1 MENFSFYTPTRY
13 IFGRGEEK
21 NVGAY
26 LKEYGA
32 HKVLLLHY
40 GSDMPHEVKLIDSII
55 TSLDAA
61 DIGYVDFTGIQAN
74 PTYERAVEGTAIVRR
89 EGIDFLLAVG
99 GGSVIDTAKFIGVD
113 ALFDGDLWEYC
124 YMQGNLAPKSLPVA
138 TVLTIAATGSEGSDS
153 SIITRNHL
161 KKNMGGDII
170 RPVFS
175 IMDPELTMTLPRYQT
190 ASGIVDMI
198 AHVHERYVSNSPDN
212 DLTDYLCEAI
222 FKAILQNAP
231 RVMKQ
236 PDDYE
241 ARAALMWAGT
251 LAHNGICGCGRTM
264 DLAVHFI
271 QHPISAHFGSAHG
284 AGCGVI
290 TLGWIKYVYKHD
302 MARFVRYFTRV
313 WNVENDEL
321 HPERVILEGI
331 EKQKNFYL
339 SLGMPTTL
347 GEIGASEAD
356 IPMLAQECDVFP
368 HGKTGN
374 FVQLD
379 RKDVENIYRLCL

>member
-1 MENFSFYTPTRY
+1 
-13 IFGRGEEK
+13 
-21 NVGAY
+21 
-26 LKEYGA
+26 
-32 HKVLLLHY
+32 
-40 GSDMPHEVKLIDSII
+40 
-55 TSLDAA
+55 
-61 DIGYVDFTGIQAN
+61 
-74 PTYERAVEGTAIVRR
+74 
-89 EGIDFLLAVG
+89 
-99 GGSVIDTAKFIGVD
+99 
-113 ALFDGDLWEYC
+113 
-124 YMQGNLAPKSLPVA
+124 
-138 TVLTIAATGSEGSDS
+138 
-153 SIITRNHL
+153 
-161 KKNMGGDII
+161 
-170 RPVFS
+170 
-175 IMDPELTMTLPRYQT
+175 
-190 ASGIVDMI
+190 
-198 AHVHERYVSNSPDN
+198 
-212 DLTDYLCEAI
+212 
-222 FKAILQNAP
+222 
-231 RVMKQ
+231 MKQ

-356 IPMLAQECDVFP
+356 IPMLAQECDVSP
-368 HGKTGN
+368 KAKPATLSSWIGRMLKTSTGCACN
-374 FVQLD
+374 GGTQICSIISLA
-379 RKDVENIYRLCL
+379 RLT